1 MTLLPEVR
9 RQLGDAARR
18 RGAGGWRRR
27 LPGVL
32 RGGPRRGLVV
42 VLAALLGTGAAA
54 YGASRLIAGNT
65 APYINA
71 ALQTLAKRDP
81 ACPGYSISGSTSQG
95 TPSPALL
102 SILGVLRRPARP
114 ADVFPPPG
122 VIRLS
127 QRPGRPHRLSSA
139 ARLSHFGVEVYVR
152 YVRRARTAFD
162 AAYYVIPA
170 GGQGFET
177 PAPARCT
184 AELEHDL
191 PRMPAALRGA
201 AQAEIVAMLAA
212 QRRGDQPHP
221 SVCVTAVRLTGRF
234 AGGGGGYC
242 GSSPAGIAAGRSL
255 GSTTTLGGTTTFIG
269 VVPDGVATVTLS
281 FPGRATTTAR
291 VVGNVLV
298 ARSPAGAGSR
308 APEKIVWRSAGGR
321 VIKTIHGA

>member
-9 RQLGDAARR
+9 RQLDDAARR
-18 RGAGGWRRR
+18 RATGGWKRR
-27 LPGVL
+27 LPSLL

-42 VLAALLGTGAAA
+42 VLVAVLGTGAAA

-71 ALQTLAKRDP
+71 ALQTLARRDP
-81 ACPGYSISGSTSQG
+81 ACPGYSIPGSTSQG
-95 TPSPALL
+95 RPSPALL
-102 SILGVLRRPARP
+102 SILGVLRRPASP
-114 ADVFPPPG
+114 ADAFPPPG
-122 VIRLS
+122 VIRLN
-127 QRPGRPHRLSSA
+127 QRLGRPHRRSSA

-152 YVRRARTAFD
+152 YVRRARTAFG

-170 GGQGFET
+170 GGQDFET

-191 PRMPAALRGA
+191 PQMPAALRGA
-201 AQAEIVAMLAA
+201 AQTEIVAMLAA

-221 SVCVTAVRLTGRF
+221 SVCVTAVRLTGRL
-234 AGGGGGYC
+234 AGAGGGYC
-242 GSSPAGIAAGRSL
+242 GSGPAAIAAGRSL
-255 GSTTTLGGTTTFIG
+255 GSTTTLGGTTTFMAL
-269 VVPDGVATVTLS
+269 VPDGVATVTLS

-298 ARSPAGAGSR
+298 ARSPPGAGAR
-308 APEKIVWRSAGGR
+308 APEKMVWRSAGGQI
-321 VIKTIHGA
+321 IKTINGA